1 MLFSGQPETEDILLL
16 RWEGGI
22 THALFLRTSRHK
34 AGSLKMNT
42 ALEYSTRVVQEG
54 AVDVKRVLLT
64 I

>member
-1 MLFSGQPETEDILLL
+1 MGK
-16 RWEGGI
+16 GGGEYWAGGDSN
-22 THALFLRTSRHK
+22 HAISVIPK

-54 AVDVKRVLLT
+54 GAVDVKRVLLA